1 MKKGKQFILT
11 LLVCLVSL
19 VSPAFSAFAAEQKV
33 FDYADLLTEGE
44 EAELQQKAEEMVQ
57 NWGMDLAF
65 LTTYDTEGLSV
76 REYGAQFYLEQGL
89 GVGPELDG
97 IIFVV
102 DMTSREGQI
111 VTSGKAIDVFTD
123 YYVEQIWG
131 RMQTEFANG
140 YYFWGME
147 RLADDMNYYNGEYRK
162 YLEDP
167 NYVSEYQEESEG
179 SMLLIFLG
187 AAFLLSLIIAAV
199 SVAVMK
205 KSHRNV
211 SPYSRG
217 QAYLKQNGLYLSK
230 DKSIFAGTNTTMA
243 PIPQDNDD
251 DSSWGGGSSTF
262 SSGGRSFGGGGGK
275 F

>member
-1 MKKGKQFILT
+1 
-11 LLVCLVSL
+11 
-19 VSPAFSAFAAEQKV
+19 
-33 FDYADLLTEGE
+33 
-44 EAELQQKAEEMVQ
+44 MVQ

-65 LTTYDTEGLSV
+65 LTTEDTAGLPV

-97 IIFVV
+97 VIFVV
-102 DMTSREGQI
+102 DMTSREAQI

-123 YYVEQIWG
+123 YYVEKIWNH
-131 RMQTEFANG
+131 MQSDFADG
-140 YYFWGME
+140 YYFQGME
-147 RLADDMNYYNGEYRK
+147 RLAAEMNYYNTEYQK

-167 NYVSEYQEESEG
+167 SYVSEYEEENG
-179 SMLLIFLG
+179 GEMMLMLLG
-187 AAFLLSLIIAAV
+187 AAFLFSLIVAAV

-243 PIPQDNDD
+243 PIPKDD
-251 DSSWGGGSSTF
+251 DNSGSWGGGSSTF
-262 SSGGRSFGGGGGK
+262 DSGGHSFGGGGGK